1 MARLIKRY
9 ENRKLYDTE
18 ASAYVSL
25 SDIADLVRQ
34 GETVQVIDNVT
45 GDDLTAQTLTQIILE
60 EGKQGKHVLPT
71 DLLHDLLRRGGEVV
85 DTGLDRLRHGMDDL
99 VQSSVG
105 RLNQLVPDSQR
116 RSEIR
121 DLRDQVN
128 HLEGVLNDLLEDLE
142 QKKTKKAGTT
152 NNARR

>member
-85 DTGLDRLRHGMDDL
+85 DTSLDRLRHGMDDL

-105 RLNQLVPDSQR
+105 RLNQLVPESQR
-116 RSEIR
+116 RSELR
-121 DLRDQVN
+121 ELRDQVN
-128 HLEGVLNDLLEDLE
+128 HLEGVLNNLLNDIE
-142 QKKTKKAGTT
+142 QKQKAGSNKT
-152 NNARR
+152 AR

>member
-71 DLLHDLLRRGGEVV
+71 DLLHDLLRRSGEMV
-85 DTGLDRLRHGMDDL
+85 DTSLERLRHGMDDL

-105 RLNQLVPDSQR
+105 RLNQLVPESQR
-116 RSEIR
+116 RSELR
-121 DLRDQVN
+121 ELRDQVN
-128 HLEGVLNDLLEDLE
+128 HLEGVLNDLLDDIG
-142 QKKTKKAGTT
+142 QKQKAGTNT
-152 NNARR
+152 KAR